1 MIMSF
6 SNSYKKAMHLIL
18 DECGEI
24 LDRVDPAQT
33 ESFIEMLLS
42 SRRVFF
48 TGVGRVRLSLEA
60 MVKRLAHLGIETHM
74 VGDINEP
81 AMNEEDLLVVG
92 SGSGESIVPVA
103 IAQKAKQLGGKVVH
117 IGSNPS
123 GTIANLADLQVR
135 IPAST
140 KLHLPDEFVSSQP
153 MTSLFEQCLLIYGDT
168 VAALIIEKKGID
180 VTSLWDTHANLE

>member
-1 MIMSF
+1 MSI
-6 SNSYKKAMHLIL
+6 NDSYKKAMHLIL
-18 DECGEI
+18 NECGEI
-24 LDRVDPAQT
+24 LDRVDPDQT
-33 ESFIEMLLS
+33 EAFIEMLLS

-48 TGVGRVRLSLEA
+48 IGVGRVRLSLEA
-60 MVKRLAHLGIETHM
+60 MAKRFAHLGIETHM

-81 AMNEEDLLVVG
+81 AMNEKDLLIVG

-103 IAQKAKQLGGKVVH
+103 IAEKAKQLGGKIVH

-123 GTIANLADLQVR
+123 GTIARLADLQVR

-140 KLHLPDEFVSSQP
+140 KLHLPDEYVSSQP

-168 VAALIIEKKGID
+168 VAAMIIEKKELD
-180 VTSLWDTHANLE
+180 VSALWDTHANLE